1 MASSS
6 ASQLSYRGRF
16 APTPS
21 GPLHFGSLIAAVASY
36 LDARAHQGEWL
47 VRIEDIDAPRAVAG
61 ADLII
66 LQQLRDH
73 GLVWDGDI
81 LYQSQR
87 HERYQQ
93 ALDQLTEQ
101 NLTYRCT
108 CSRKQI
114 KARGPYYTGLCRQR
128 QRRTND
134 SSIRFLNNQPVLEF
148 DDALMGRQEI
158 EAPFASEDFV
168 LYRRDKLFTYQLAVV
183 IDDIDQGI
191 TDIVRGADLLTASSW
206 QINLWRQFTD
216 RLPRFA
222 HLPLALDA
230 NGNKLSK
237 QNHAPALEADRV
249 TEQLQAA
256 FRFLG
261 IAEVATAS
269 PQQMLSDATAHWA
282 ATHLP

>member
-6 ASQLSYRGRF
+6 ASSLPYRGRF

-36 LDARAHQGEWL
+36 LDARAHQGAWL
-47 VRIEDIDAPRAVAG
+47 VRIEDIDSPRAVAG
-61 ADLII
+61 ADVII

-73 GLVWDGDI
+73 GFSWDDDI

-93 ALDQLTEQ
+93 ALDQLTAS

-114 KARGPYYTGLCRQR
+114 KARGPYYTGVCRQR
-128 QRRTND
+128 QRRTED

-148 DDALMGRQEI
+148 DDALMGRQDI

-168 LYRRDKLFTYQLAVV
+168 LYRRDKLYTYQLAVV

-206 QINLWRQFTD
+206 QINLWRQFTE

-222 HLPLALDA
+222 HVTLALDA

-237 QNHAPALEADRV
+237 QNHAPALQADQVR
-249 TEQLQAA
+249 EQLQAA

-261 IAEVATAS
+261 LPEVPSAS
-269 PQQMLSDATAHWA
+269 PVQMLEAATEHWA